1 MFETKEADTPFKLFV
16 DLARSYSFLAK
27 LEGNISHWYAD
38 LKYTCSHLGYT
49 MFVKFSTFQHGVQYI
64 V

>member
-27 LEGNISHWYAD
+27 PEGNVSHSYAD
-38 LKYTCSHLGYT
+38 LKYTCSHLGFNI
-49 MFVKFSTFQHGVQYI
+49 FVKFSTF
-64 V
+64 